1 MWCRLRAQ
9 GKYKSGDGQAEV
21 KLLPFGNAVSHRA
34 SWDKFVTRKNVPRA
48 SASKEVVVA
57 SASTST
63 STSSRSSNNKVE
75 ADRRSSSRPLML
87 TSILSHGSI
96 SASEGSGSKP
106 KRRVSFDDDGGE
118 LAEVSTSLL
127 SL

>member
-1 MWCRLRAQ
+1 VWCKLRAQ

-21 KLLPFGNAVSHRA
+21 KLLPFRNAVSHRA
-34 SWDKFVTRKNVPRA
+34 SWDKFVSRKNVPRA
-48 SASKEVVVA
+48 VASKEVLVGGLVV
-57 SASTST
+57 
-63 STSSRSSNNKVE
+63 
-75 ADRRSSSRPLML
+75 ADRRSSRPL
-87 TSILSHGSI
+87 TSILSHGSM
-96 SASEGSGSKP
+96 SGSEVNGSKP

>member
-21 KLLPFGNAVSHRA
+21 KLLPIGNAVSHRA

-57 SASTST
+57 STST
-63 STSSRSSNNKVE
+63 STISSSNKVE
-75 ADRRSSSRPLML
+75 ADRRSSRPLTL

-118 LAEVSTSLL
+118 LAEASMSLL